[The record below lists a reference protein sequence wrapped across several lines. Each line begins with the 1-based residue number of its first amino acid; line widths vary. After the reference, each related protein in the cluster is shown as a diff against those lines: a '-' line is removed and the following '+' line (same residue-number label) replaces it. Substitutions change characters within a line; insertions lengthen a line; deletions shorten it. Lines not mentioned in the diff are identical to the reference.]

1 VALVK
6 RTVPR
11 YFPAELFDDQRS
23 YAETL
28 GRYVNYTRGGCT
40 DALSW
45 ARGRLSLLTVRLLD
59 SVEHGVSTA
68 TVRAGGF
75 DGQW

>member
-6 RTVPR
+6 RTIPR
-11 YFPAELFDDQRS
+11 HFPAALFDDQRS

-45 ARGRLSLLTVRLLD
+45 GRLSLLTVSRLLD
-59 SVEHGVSTA
+59 SVEHGVST
-68 TVRAGGF
+68 
-75 DGQW
+75 DC